1 MILPLNELIGR
12 LQSSAN
18 LDDSNPS
25 DALWIRFGQEK
36 TQKTVEYRTADRNE
50 IVHVYLDQNGALVGI
65 EIFP

>member
-1 MILPLNELIGR
+1 MILPLDELIGR
-12 LQSSAN
+12 LQNTAN
-18 LDDSNPS
+18 SDDTKPS

-36 TQKTVEYRTADRNE
+36 TQKTVEYKSADGNE